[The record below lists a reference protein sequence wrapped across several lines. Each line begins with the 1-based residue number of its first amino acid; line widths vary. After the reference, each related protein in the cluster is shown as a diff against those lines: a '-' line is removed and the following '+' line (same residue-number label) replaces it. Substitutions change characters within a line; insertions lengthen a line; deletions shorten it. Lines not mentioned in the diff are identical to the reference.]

1 MGHLRL
7 EGLVKNFG
15 RIEALRG
22 VDLEV
27 EDGEFFVLYGPSA
40 AGKTT
45 TFRAIAGL
53 EKLDAGSITMDGNDL
68 SVVPVQRRNMAMV
81 FQSFALYPH
90 LTTYDNLAYPL
101 REMKLRRAER
111 RARVMETAEMLRI
124 THTLKRRP
132 SSLSGGEQQRL
143 AIGRAIIRRPGLF
156 LFDEPLTNL
165 DANLRQQ
172 MRAEFKRLHREIGAT
187 MLYATPDQLEA
198 LSMGQRIAVIQDGR
212 ISQVGTPDEVY
223 NAPKDSR
230 IASLIGD
237 PPINLVPGKVSDGL
251 QIELPFIAV
260 DGTRWSVPLGALEPN
275 TEILFGIRPHDLK
288 LVDASQS
295 SFAAEIELTE
305 PQGDI
310 TILDLKANGTTLR
323 LVVPEE
329 VGARYQPG
337 DAVHVALEPADA
349 RLFMKESGMMIA

>member
-1 MGHLRL
+1 
-7 EGLVKNFG
+7 
-15 RIEALRG
+15 
-22 VDLEV
+22 
-27 EDGEFFVLYGPSA
+27 
-40 AGKTT
+40 
-45 TFRAIAGL
+45 
-53 EKLDAGSITMDGNDL
+53 
-68 SVVPVQRRNMAMV
+68 
-81 FQSFALYPH
+81 
-90 LTTYDNLAYPL
+90 
-101 REMKLRRAER
+101 
-111 RARVMETAEMLRI
+111 
-124 THTLKRRP
+124 
-132 SSLSGGEQQRL
+132 
-143 AIGRAIIRRPGLF
+143 
-156 LFDEPLTNL
+156 
-165 DANLRQQ
+165 
-172 MRAEFKRLHREIGAT
+172 
-187 MLYATPDQLEA
+187 
-198 LSMGQRIAVIQDGR
+198 MGQRIAVIQDGR